1 MTRGTV
7 ATLAGATQ
15 DEVRRH
21 NLGNLLRLLH
31 VRGSTSRSDLTALT
45 GLNRSTVGGLASELA
60 EAGLIRETTPA
71 GRGVGRP
78 SIVAEPDPDHAYV
91 IAVDIGVER
100 IVVARVGLGGHV
112 LDRRGVR
119 QQRGGYGATRMIRQ
133 VGRLVRVVL
142 AGAADGAVCV
152 GVGVG
157 VCGVVRHADGLVRF
171 APNLGWVDA
180 PLGELV
186 AGLLPRGLP
195 ILVAN
200 DADLGARAEH
210 TRGAAQGARSLVYLS
225 GEVGVGGGILLDGA
239 PLTGA
244 GGYAGEVGHMVVNP
258 QGRACRCGSTG
269 CWETEIGEEALLIGA
284 GLVEFDP
291 AARIADVLAAVEAG
305 DARATKAVREAGRWL
320 GVGIANLVNLLN
332 PEVVVL
338 GGLLRELY
346 PAAEPQ
352 VRASMAQ
359 ALQAPREQV
368 RLALPLLGGDSILL
382 GAAELAFGPLL
393 DDPLGGLA
401 RGAALVPA

>member
-1 MTRGTV
+1 
-7 ATLAGATQ
+7 
-15 DEVRRH
+15 
-21 NLGNLLRLLH
+21 
-31 VRGSTSRSDLTALT
+31 
-45 GLNRSTVGGLASELA
+45 
-60 EAGLIRETTPA
+60 
-71 GRGVGRP
+71 
-78 SIVAEPDPDHAYV
+78 
-91 IAVDIGVER
+91 
-100 IVVARVGLGGHV
+100 
-112 LDRRGVR
+112 
-119 QQRGGYGATRMIRQ
+119 
-133 VGRLVRVVL
+133 
-142 AGAADGAVCV
+142 
-152 GVGVG
+152 
-157 VCGVVRHADGLVRF
+157 
-171 APNLGWVDA
+171 
-180 PLGELV
+180 
-186 AGLLPRGLP
+186 
-195 ILVAN
+195 
-200 DADLGARAEH
+200 
-210 TRGAAQGARSLVYLS
+210 
-225 GEVGVGGGILLDGA
+225 VGVGGGILLDGA